1 MALEWWPEYDF
12 AIGSPLQ
19 PPVAEI
25 DDLASDGLYR
35 RDFTGGFVLVN
46 PAEEGA
52 PRVVDL
58 GGAFRLVQPSGG
70 GTVGEDGVPP
80 GSLTYQNVT
89 SVTLAPYS
97 AVVLL
102 NMPPD

>member
-1 MALEWWPEYDF
+1 MDE
-12 AIGSPLQ
+12 GH
-19 PPVAEI
+19 
-25 DDLASDGLYR
+25 DGLDSAQLR
-35 RDFTGGFVLVN
+35 VLVMVLLGIV
-46 PAEEGA
+46 AIAGA
-52 PRVVDL
+52 VDIWLDRPEHWFTPHILVEL
-58 GGAFRLVQPSGG
+58 GLMTVSG